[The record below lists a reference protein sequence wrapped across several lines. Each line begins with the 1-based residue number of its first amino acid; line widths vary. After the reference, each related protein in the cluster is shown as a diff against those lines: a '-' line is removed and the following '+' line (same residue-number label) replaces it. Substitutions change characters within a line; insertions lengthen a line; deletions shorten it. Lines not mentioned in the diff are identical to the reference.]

1 MSPQSSPSS
10 DRRAVVIGGSLGG
23 LFSAV
28 LLQHH
33 GWQVD
38 IFERSPR
45 ELHSRGGGII
55 LQPEVKAMLR
65 RVGLQPA
72 TPLGVASHERL
83 YLGDD
88 GEVVERVLLPQTLT
102 SWSTLYNI
110 LRPAI
115 ADAHYHQGE
124 TLVRLEQDLTGAVAF
139 FPSGRTE
146 RGALLVAADGV
157 GSTARRL
164 VLPGHEPSYAGYVA
178 YRGLVPE
185 AALSAASARL
195 FRDRFVFYHYQNS
208 HILQYPVPGEVD
220 GSDAG
225 ARRQN
230 WVWYVNTDLA
240 TELLDVLT
248 DQDGVY
254 QGRSIPPGR
263 MAADTANRLR
273 ERAGQELPPP
283 FRELVQ
289 VTEAPFV
296 QPVLDL
302 EVPQMA
308 FGRIALLGDAAFIP
322 RPHTAAST
330 AKAAANAMALV
341 DSLEATECQVDR
353 ALLHWEPGQLQ
364 LGQRLVLRGQ
374 QLGDRS
380 QFPERMT

>member
-1 MSPQSSPSS
+1 MTPQSSPAT
-10 DRRAVVIGGSLGG
+10 DRRALIIGGSLGG
-23 LFSAV
+23 LSTAV
-28 LLQHH
+28 LLQRH

-38 IFERSPR
+38 VFERSPG
-45 ELHSRGGGII
+45 ELHSRGGGIV
-55 LQPEVKAMLR
+55 LQPEMKELLR
-65 RVGLQPA
+65 RAGIKPVF
-72 TPLGVASHERL
+72 PLGVASRERL
-83 YLGDD
+83 YLDGR

-102 SWSTLYNI
+102 SWSTLYTI
-110 LRPAI
+110 LRSAVPNE
-115 ADAHYHQGE
+115 HYHQGE
-124 TLVRLEQDLTGAVAF
+124 MLVRLEQDLSGVVAF

-146 RGALLVAADGV
+146 RGELLIAADGV
-157 GSTARRL
+157 GSTCRRQ
-164 VLPGHEPSYAGYVA
+164 VLPGHEPQYTGYVA

-185 AALSAASARL
+185 NDLSPALARL
-195 FRDRFVFYHYQNS
+195 FCDHFVFHHYDHAQ
-208 HILQYPVPGEVD
+208 ILQYPVPGET
-220 GSDAG
+220 GSTEPG
-225 ARRQN
+225 YRRHN

-248 DQDGVY
+248 DQDGIY

-263 MAADTANRLR
+263 MAADTASRLR
-273 ERAGQELPPP
+273 QRACAELPAP
-283 FRELVQ
+283 FRELVEITDQ
-289 VTEAPFV
+289 PFV

-308 FGRIALLGDAAFIP
+308 FGRVALLGDAAFIA

-341 DSLEATECQVDR
+341 DSLAGAGEEVVK

-380 QFPERMT
+380 QFPERVN